1 MLAFASESLM
11 LSEQI
16 WEKEPVTNTD
26 RRFVPEL
33 KPGEGTGSATPLA
46 WSMAAFIR
54 LAMNLKAGKNL
65 DTPQIVYDRYAGKRA
80 EARSK

>member
-16 WEKEPVTNTD
+16 WEKAAITNTD

-54 LAMNLKAGKNL
+54 LATNLKAGRNL
-65 DTPQIVYDRYAGKRA
+65 DTPKIVYERYAGKRA
-80 EARSK
+80 EARTK